1 MNRAIVWFRALSV
14 VLGIFTLGHTAGTR
28 HSITHGLAEDTVIAA
43 MQRVHVPV
51 MGFNR
56 SYWEFY
62 RGFSVTISILLAALA
77 VFAWQLGNLSRRDS
91 EATRPLAVTMLVSC
105 IAIAIASFVY
115 FFTAPMFLS
124 TLAVI
129 FSANA
134 LRLVSR
140 DAASRGASA

>member
-1 MNRAIVWFRALSV
+1 MTKAVTWFRALAV
-14 VLGIFTLGHTAGTR
+14 VLGVFTLGHTAGTR

-43 MQRVHVPV
+43 MQHVQIPV

-62 RGFSVTISILLAALA
+62 RGFSVNISVLLAALA
-77 VFAWQLGNLSRRDS
+77 VLAWQLGNLSRRNPA
-91 EATRPLAVTMLVSC
+91 ATMPLAVTMLVSC
-105 IAIAIASFVY
+105 IATAVVCFVY

-129 FSANA
+129 ISANA
-134 LRLVSR
+134 VRLVAR
-140 DAASRGASA
+140 DAGSSTA